1 MKFFYGR
8 RMMRHEK
15 KARKKGH
22 NLIAGV
28 DEAGRGPLAG
38 PVVAAAVVI
47 HDYDFLNEI
56 NDSKILSPKKRL
68 LAYNEIIKRST
79 IGISLVDEEI
89 IDRINIRRAT
99 MLAMEEAVINLSLEP
114 DILLIDGMLK
124 LDLPYEQQHIIRGD
138 SQSLSIAAAS
148 IIAKVTRD
156 TLMVTYHSLYPRYRF
171 DLHKGYGTKTHI
183 SAIRKHGLSPIHRKT
198 FKLHSI

>member
-1 MKFFYGR
+1 ML
-8 RMMRHEK
+8 RHEK
-15 KARKKGH
+15 KAQKKGH
-22 NLIAGV
+22 SLVAGV

-47 HDYDFLNEI
+47 HDHAFINEI
-56 NDSKILSPKKRL
+56 NDSKLLSPKKRL
-68 LAYNEIIKRST
+68 FAYNEIIRRST
-79 IGISLVDEEI
+79 VGISLVDEEI

-99 MLAMEEAVINLSLEP
+99 ILAMEEAVINLNLEP
-114 DILLIDGMLK
+114 DMLLIDGRLK
-124 LDLPYEQQHIIRGD
+124 LDLPYNQQHIIRGD

-156 TLMVTYHSLYPRYRF
+156 TLMVTYHSLYPDYRF

-183 SAIRKHGLSPIHRKT
+183 GAIKKHGLSPIHRRT
-198 FKLHSI
+198 FKLHSEL